1 MKINDI
7 CLAKGEWQDKCAHI
21 LTDSMWLFPASG
33 REKGELDF
41 HGAFIPEVARQLIER
56 YTCKG
61 DVVLDLFLGSG
72 TTAVE
77 AVKMGRKC
85 IGVDINDKC
94 LSMAADK
101 LPFGSLKKRRINAE
115 VALLQTD
122 SMYIG
127 VVVDV
132 KHALFSLTNT
142 SFAQLLILHPP
153 YHDIIKF
160 GDHPKDLSNMP
171 STSMFYSAFK
181 AVARNGYDLLEPGRF
196 AAVIIGDK
204 YVDGELVPLG
214 FKCLGIMNEVG
225 FKTKAIIVKDI
236 QGNEVK
242 GKNTNLWRYRA
253 LSGGFYIFKHEYIL
267 VMYKDGG

>member
-1 MKINDI
+1 MKKINDI
-7 CLAKGEWQDKCAHI
+7 CLAKGEWQDKYAHI
-21 LTDSMWLFPASG
+21 LTDSMWLFPTSG

-72 TTAVE
+72 TAGVE
-77 AVKMGRKC
+77 AVKMGRKFV
-85 IGVDINDKC
+85 GVDVSKKC
-94 LSMAADK
+94 VDLAQGKIMDTSASQSFALIKADSVLISTLAAI
-101 LPFGSLKKRRINAE
+101 R
-115 VALLQTD
+115 
-122 SMYIG
+122 
-127 VVVDV
+127 DV
-132 KHALFSLTNT
+132 LTNHLDAGK
-142 SFAQLLILHPP
+142 FAQLLVLHPP

-160 GDHPKDLSNMP
+160 SDAPQDLSNTPNTP
-171 STSMFYSAFK
+171 SFLSSFY
-181 AVARNGYDLLEPGRF
+181 AVAQNGYDLLEPGRF

-253 LSGGFYIFKHEYIL
+253 LSGGFYIFKHEYIF